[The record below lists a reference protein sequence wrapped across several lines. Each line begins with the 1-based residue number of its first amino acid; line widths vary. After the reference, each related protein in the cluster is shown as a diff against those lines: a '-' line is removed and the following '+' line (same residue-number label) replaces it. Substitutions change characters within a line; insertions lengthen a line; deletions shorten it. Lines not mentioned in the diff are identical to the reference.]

1 MTNTDSALFAVSTA
15 RKLAVQGHGAK
26 FQDIP
31 EATAQ
36 YYHFLYFLA
45 RIWQSRVI
53 VELGVYKGHSLAH
66 LARGNPAATVVGV
79 DRTLEH
85 VNRRILPANVRLVE
99 QDSVTF
105 LRQWPSINP
114 ERINLLHIDTEHVVE
129 QASSE
134 LEEALAVM
142 DRPGIICIDDVF
154 ASPEMQQWWYR
165 LPQTKVVCIELH
177 ATGYGVIVV

>member
-1 MTNTDSALFAVSTA
+1 MTDDAALYAIETA
-15 RKLAVQGHGAK
+15 RKLTRHARQPL
-26 FQDIP
+26 FRDIP
-31 EATAQ
+31 QATAP
-36 YYHFLYFLA
+36 YYKFLHYLM
-45 RIWQSRVI
+45 RVWQTRVA
-53 VELGVYKGHSLAH
+53 VELGVYRGYSLAH
-66 LARGNPAATVVGV
+66 LGRGNPAATVVGV

-105 LRQWPSINP
+105 LRQWPSVNP

-134 LEEALAVM
+134 LEAALAVM

-154 ASPEMQQWWYR
+154 ANPEMQQWWYR